1 VAELALAALAVAA
14 LPVEAWAVGDW
25 AVGAWDLVMA
35 EWGRSRVGGL
45 DGLQPR
51 RP

>member
-1 VAELALAALAVAA
+1 LTGLAVAA
-14 LPVEAWAVGDW
+14 LPVEAWAVEAW
-25 AVGAWDLVMA
+25 AVEAWAVVAWDLVMT